1 MCLVYT
7 FYLYTN
13 ITKQDITH
21 QYNDTRVGG
30 IRACNEIL
38 PKAKQPK
45 IKKDYFTNNSN
56 AKVQVIE
63 VRLEFH

>member
-1 MCLVYT
+1 MD
-7 FYLYTN
+7 TN

-21 QYNDTRVGG
+21 QYNDTRVAE

-38 PKAKQPK
+38 PKAKHPK
-45 IKKDYFTNNSN
+45 IKKGYFTNNSN